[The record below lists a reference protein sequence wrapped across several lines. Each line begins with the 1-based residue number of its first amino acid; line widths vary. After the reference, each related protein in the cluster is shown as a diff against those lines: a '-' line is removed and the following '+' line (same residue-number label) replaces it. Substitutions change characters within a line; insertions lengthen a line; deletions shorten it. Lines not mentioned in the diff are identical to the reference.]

1 MTMKLM
7 KAAALAPLAAAAGL
21 LVAVVPAGP
30 ASASSGDCVTA
41 GKLTTCTFTYTGGA
55 QTWTVPAGIHS
66 ATFTLY
72 GAEGG
77 TAVGGTVGGVPV
89 PGGPGGPGA
98 QVTSTLAVTP
108 GNVLQVNVGQA
119 GTGNGGATFGGGGS
133 AAGSYSGAGGGA
145 SDVRSPAGGYSLA
158 DRLLVAAGGGGG
170 GDGNVGQSSFGAD
183 GAGGN
188 ADSPGANGQSITITG
203 AVLGGGGGGGAGT
216 TTAGGS
222 AGAAGV
228 ITGADTCP
236 SGAFNGTAGA
246 AGMLGA
252 GADAVLGTSGGAGGG
267 GYFGGGS
274 GGSGA
279 DDGCLN
285 LAGPGGGAG
294 GASYTGAAASA
305 SITAGVAA
313 PGDSPDGEVIIT
325 FHKGK

>member
-7 KAAALAPLAAAAGL
+7 KAAAVAPLGAALGVLAA
-21 LVAVVPAGP
+21 VITAGP

-41 GKLTTCTFTYTGGA
+41 GKVTTCTFIYTGGA
-55 QTWTVPAGIHS
+55 QTWTVPAGIKS
-66 ATFTLY
+66 ASFTLY

-89 PGGPGGPGA
+89 PGGPGGLGA
-98 QVTSTLAVTP
+98 QVTGTLSVTP
-108 GNVLQVNVGQA
+108 GSVLQINVGQA
-119 GTGNGGATFGGGGS
+119 GAGNGAATFGGGGS
-133 AAGSYSGAGGGA
+133 ASGIYSGAGGGA

-170 GDGNVGQSSFGAD
+170 GDGNVGQSSFGAG

-188 ADSPGANGQSITITG
+188 ADSLGANGQSITITG

-228 ITGADTCP
+228 ITGTDTCP
-236 SGAFNGTAGA
+236 SGSFNGIAGA

-285 LAGPGGGAG
+285 LAGPGGGGG
-294 GASYTGAAASA
+294 GASYTGTATGASVA
-305 SITAGVAA
+305 DGVLA
-313 PGDSPDGEVIIT
+313 PGGSPSGEVIIT